1 MDQQELM
8 RNGVDGKA
16 DTFVI
21 AMVMHLKDPDDLMQ
35 ESRVFK
41 SVVLDWFQARGA
53 TAEGVELIAVSDPK
67 YHGAIKQ
74 LFDTLHAGEVSLVP
88 VFEKVYFRLALH
100 DASGRD
106 DRRSR
111 PSTCNESR
119 GEGRC
124 AFALLQEVLWLIGS
138 FGALALRGGQGSR
151 HTRARPARVT
161 PRWLAQLS

>member
-100 DASGRD
+100 DASGAMIEEAD
-106 DRRSR
+106 HPPAMKAEAKAGVLSR
-111 PSTCNESR
+111 FFKKFS
-119 GEGRC
+119 G
-124 AFALLQEVLWLIGS
+124 
-138 FGALALRGGQGSR
+138 
-151 HTRARPARVT
+151 
-161 PRWLAQLS
+161 